1 MKQFVKSLSRFG
13 VEINF
18 AMDSGVSFGGLNISQ
33 ARKPLADRS
42 SAALHHC
49 QTLGAKTILDVGSG
63 GGHHASAFAA
73 KGGQVTCIDFG
84 TSVYAQEK
92 GHAPGIELV
101 EVDFLHWQSPKT
113 FDLVWASHVL
123 EHQRNPG
130 QFIDKLI
137 SLCAP
142 KGHVAIIV
150 PTPHRRLWGGH
161 LTLWTPG
168 LLAYNIVMAGID
180 LSDCVLEYGYR
191 ETWLVFQ
198 PSRFKMPD
206 ITYDKGD
213 INLLSPFFPKNF
225 KEDADSWF

>member
-150 PTPHRRLWGGH
+150 PTPPSQALGRTSD
-161 LTLWTPG
+161 TLD
-168 LLAYNIVMAGID
+168 A
-180 LSDCVLEYGYR
+180 
-191 ETWLVFQ
+191 
-198 PSRFKMPD
+198 RFAS
-206 ITYDKGD
+206 
-213 INLLSPFFPKNF
+213 L
-225 KEDADSWF
+225 